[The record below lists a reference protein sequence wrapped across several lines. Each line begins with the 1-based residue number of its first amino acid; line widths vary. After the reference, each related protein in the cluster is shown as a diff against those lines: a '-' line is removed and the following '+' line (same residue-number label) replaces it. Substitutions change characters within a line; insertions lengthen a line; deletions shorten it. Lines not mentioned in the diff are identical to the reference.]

1 MKTLILAAS
10 LLGASLLGASLLG
23 IDFGNQNAWTYP
35 SSQIERPTVNLP
47 KSLWQHNWNNGRS
60 GSCVV
65 ASTIDILRW
74 QGQFAAATKLRSS
87 YGGGWDDDD
96 WCRVL
101 DKEGI
106 DYDRTKGNIAFLEVA
121 CATRR
126 GCIVT
131 INVGNGSYHYTTQNR
146 GYHCVALVHL
156 DPADSLNPRAGILD
170 NNLDKI
176 VWLSREEF
184 LRYWFASSGTWAI
197 APVYTPTSPRIP

>member
-1 MKTLILAAS
+1 MKTFFGLLAAS
-10 LLGASLLGASLLG
+10 GLLL

-35 SSQIERPTVNLP
+35 NPQEERPAVNLP
-47 KSLWQHNWNNGRS
+47 QNLWQYNYGS

-65 ASTIDILRW
+65 AATIDILRW
-74 QGQFAAATKLRSS
+74 QGRFADAQRLRSRYS
-87 YGGGWDDDD
+87 GGWDDDD

-101 DKEGI
+101 DREGI
-106 DYDRTKGNIAFLEVA
+106 DYDRTKGNIAFLETA

-131 INVGNGSYHYTTQNR
+131 INVAKGPYGYTTRNR

-156 DPADSLNPRAGILD
+156 DAERAGILD

-176 VWLSREEF
+176 VWMSRQEF
-184 LRYWFASSGTWAI
+184 LQYWFTSSGTWAI